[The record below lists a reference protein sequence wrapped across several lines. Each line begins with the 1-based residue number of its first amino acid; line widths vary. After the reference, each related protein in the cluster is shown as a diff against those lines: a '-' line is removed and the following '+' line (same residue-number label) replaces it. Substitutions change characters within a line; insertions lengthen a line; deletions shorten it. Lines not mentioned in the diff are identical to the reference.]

1 MQIPEALQ
9 HFSEPALIVT
19 ADHFHARLWL
29 AFEDSMEA
37 VESFEMPSELKSDNE
52 GSFANMDAGT
62 MNAPEP
68 KTEEERLKR
77 FVHVLADRVSQLIR
91 DEEVAMALH
100 ILAPAD
106 VAHPFK
112 KHLAPEAANILGKEL
127 DVNVMK
133 EDEVQILERLVA
145 A

>member
-9 HFSEPALIVT
+9 HFAEPALIVT

-29 AFEDSMEA
+29 AFEDSMEEI
-37 VESFEMPSELKSDNE
+37 ESYEMPKAELSDNE
-52 GSFANMDAGT
+52 GKEIGQEVTD
-62 MNAPEP
+62 
-68 KTEEERLKR
+68 EERLKR
-77 FVHVLADRVSQLIR
+77 FTHALAERVSQLIR
-91 DEEVAMALH
+91 DEEAAMSVH
-100 ILAPAD
+100 IIAPAD

-112 KHLAPEAANILGKEL
+112 KLLAPEAANIIGKEL

-133 EDEVQILERLVA
+133 EDAVQILERLVA